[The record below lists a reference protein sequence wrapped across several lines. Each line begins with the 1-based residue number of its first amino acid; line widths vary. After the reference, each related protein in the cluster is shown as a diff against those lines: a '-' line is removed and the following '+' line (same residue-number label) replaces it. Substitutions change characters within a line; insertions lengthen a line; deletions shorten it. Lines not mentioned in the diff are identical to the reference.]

1 MKWNYYCFYEIRE
14 INGRHESRRGRSPD
28 MSQEILIERQ
38 DGVATITLNRPEVR
52 NALSSWANQR
62 LYELWGELDADSA
75 VRVIVLTSADCGTF
89 CAGMDLKEAAQIRLS
104 TGKDVLQTL
113 KDPMYQ
119 RMRTVQKPLIAAMT
133 GHFTAG
139 GMVLCLNC
147 DLRIGLA
154 GTQGGI
160 TESKLGRG
168 SPWATPLLW
177 MLPEPVVSEM
187 VLTGELMPVE
197 RLHQL
202 GFINHVEA
210 SPDAVRA
217 RARKMAERIR
227 DNAPM
232 SVSAGK
238 RSIRSAMALGSER
251 GFVEALE
258 HYRAVYASEDAQE
271 GPRAFAE
278 RRAPVW
284 KGC

>member
-1 MKWNYYCFYEIRE
+1 MTEEVRVERRE
-14 INGRHESRRGRSPD
+14 
-28 MSQEILIERQ
+28 
-38 DGVATITLNRPEVR
+38 GVATITLNRPEVR
-52 NALSSWANQR
+52 NALSMRANEH
-62 LYELWGELDADSA
+62 LYALWSELDADTS
-75 VRVIVLTSADCGTF
+75 VRAIVLTSTDCGTF
-89 CAGMDLKEAAQIRLS
+89 CAGMDLKEAAQIKHS
-104 TGKDVLQTL
+104 TGQDVLKSL

-119 RMRTVQKPLIAAMT
+119 RMRTVSKPLIAAMT
-133 GHFTAG
+133 GHFAAS

-147 DLRIGLA
+147 DLRIGMA
-154 GTQGGI
+154 GTLGGI
-160 TESKLGRG
+160 TEAKLGRG
-168 SPWATPLLW
+168 SPWAVPLLW

-187 VLTGELMPVE
+187 VLTGEMMPIE

-202 GFINHVEA
+202 GFINHVEPT
-210 SPDAVRA
+210 PDAVRA
-217 RARKMAERIR
+217 RARLMAERIR

-232 SVSAGK
+232 SVVAGK

-251 GFVEALE
+251 GFEAALE